1 MTVLECL
8 LAIQDEQDGSLAFR
22 YSCRSAVCG
31 SCAMCLNG
39 SITLACKTQVQDI
52 IVGSQILIEPL
63 PNFEVLKDLVVDM
76 KPFWD
81 ALERIEPWL
90 HENGECPE
98 KERLV
103 SPKCMDKLDQ
113 YINCILCAACYGAC
127 KVLGRDK
134 DSLGPAASAKLF
146 RFIEDPRDARD
157 LSFLDRFG
165 DQQGVWGCDTLFRCV
180 DACPKNVRPTDAI
193 AGLRRKMVVHKM
205 KRLLRLDR

>member
-31 SCAMCLNG
+31 SCAMCING
-39 SITLACKTQVQDI
+39 DLTLACKTQVRDI
-52 IVGSQILIEPL
+52 AGEQILIEPL

-90 HENGECPE
+90 HENGERPE

-113 YINCILCAACYGAC
+113 YVNCILCAACYGSC
-127 KVLGRDK
+127 TVLGRNQ
-134 DSLGPAASAKLF
+134 DSLGPAALAKLF
-146 RFIEDPRDARD
+146 RFIQDPRDQRE
-157 LSFLDRFG
+157 LSTLDRLNNQNG
-165 DQQGVWGCDTLFRCV
+165 IWGCDTLFHCI
-180 DACPKNVRPTDAI
+180 DACPKDVRPTDAI
-193 AGLRRKMVVHKM
+193 AGIRRKMIVYKI
-205 KRLLRLDR
+205 KRFLRLVR